1 MAQAGM
7 ADSIQYQLEDGVAVI
22 TLDDGKA
29 NAIGHDLIA
38 SLNEALSRAEAEASS
53 VLLVGRQG
61 KFSAG
66 YNLSEMMAGAD
77 SARRL
82 VRSGGELLLRVFS
95 SPLPVVAACSGHALA
110 AGAILLLACDLRLGA
125 VGEFKIGL
133 NEVPLGMTPPM
144 YLVELAR
151 HRLSKR
157 WYTRA
162 VTQGQIFNPTQA
174 AEVGFLD
181 AALPGEQL
189 LSSAKAEA
197 ARLGALPKAAFAEA
211 KRRERAEITAQLL
224 AGLDQDM
231 ASFNLDR

>member
-1 MAQAGM
+1 FRPRYPSENQRSEQAPADPAPVSSRPPDLNPRTAAFQPARCMAQAGM

-53 VLLVGRQG
+53 VLLVGRPG
-61 KFSAG
+61 RFSAG

-110 AGAILLLACDLRLGA
+110 AGAILLLAC
-125 VGEFKIGL
+125 
-133 NEVPLGMTPPM
+133 
-144 YLVELAR
+144 
-151 HRLSKR
+151 
-157 WYTRA
+157 
-162 VTQGQIFNPTQA
+162 
-174 AEVGFLD
+174 
-181 AALPGEQL
+181 
-189 LSSAKAEA
+189 
-197 ARLGALPKAAFAEA
+197 
-211 KRRERAEITAQLL
+211 
-224 AGLDQDM
+224 
-231 ASFNLDR
+231 